1 MRVLTVCGAGLGSS
15 LLLKMYV
22 QDVFDKLG
30 IPVEIE
36 ATDVSF
42 AKGIKADLII
52 TSVTLVSALSD
63 VGIPI
68 VAVQNLIDRNEIEQ
82 KLRSYFESREAESD
96 SDD

>member
-1 MRVLTVCGAGLGSS
+1 MRVLTVCGAGLGCS
-15 LLLKMYV
+15 LLLRMYV

-42 AKGIKADLII
+42 AKGTKADLII

-63 VGIPI
+63 VGTPVIGI
-68 VAVQNLIDRNEIEQ
+68 QNLIDRNEIEQ
-82 KLRSYFESREAESD
+82 KLRSYFESREAENHSD
-96 SDD
+96 G